1 MSTKL
6 SWVRGPDRPALLE
19 TTIGEA
25 LGWAA
30 ERWGDELALISAA
43 QGIRWSWRQVAH
55 RADALAAGLLA
66 LGLVPG
72 DRIGVWAPNCA
83 EWTLTQFAAARAGL
97 ILVTINPAYRRSEV
111 EYTLNKVGVKA
122 LVAAERYKKS
132 DYVAMIEDLA
142 PEAAASTPGA
152 LACAAMPALNI
163 LIKVGGEP
171 RPGWLSF
178 DEVADNAHEAGVA
191 HVAQISARL
200 RARDAI
206 NIQFTSGTTGSP
218 KGATLSHRN
227 ILNNG
232 YFVGAAMGLKADD
245 RLCIPVPLYHC
256 FGMVMGNLA
265 CLTHGAAMVYPSPNF
280 DASAAL
286 ACVEAEACTGLYGVP
301 TMFIAMLGAPDFDRY
316 DLTSLRTG
324 CMAGAP
330 CPAPVMRE
338 VIERLHMRDVT
349 IAYGMTETS
358 PVSFQTSPREPLE
371 RRVSTIG
378 QVQPHLEVKIV
389 AEHGEIVAR
398 GTPGE
403 ICTRGYSVM
412 LGYWEDAARTA
423 ECLDAEGWM
432 HTGDIG
438 TIDKAGYGRIVGRIK
453 DMVIRGGEN
462 LYPAEIEA
470 FLFRHPKIAEAQVVG
485 LPDARYGEELCAWIR
500 LHPGERADEP
510 EIRAF
515 CEGQIAHHK
524 IPRYLRFVEEFP
536 MTVTGKVQKFLIRQ
550 TMIEELGLDGRQTA

>member
-1 MSTKL
+1 MNLKL
-6 SWVRGPDRPALLE
+6 SWARGADRPGLLE

-25 LGWAA
+25 LAWAA

-43 QGIRWSWRQVAH
+43 QGIRWSWRQLSD

-66 LGLVPG
+66 LGLEPG
-72 DRIGVWAPNCA
+72 DRIGIWAPNCA

-97 ILVTINPAYRRSEV
+97 ILVTINPAYRRAEV

-122 LVAAERYKKS
+122 LVAAERYKSS
-132 DYVAMIEDLA
+132 DYVGMIEDLA
-142 PEAAASTPGA
+142 PEVAASTPGA
-152 LACAAMPALNI
+152 LACAALPALKV
-163 LIKVGGEP
+163 LIKIGGEP
-171 RPGWLSF
+171 RPGWLAF
-178 DEVADNAHEAGVA
+178 DEVAESGHEADLA
-191 HVAQISARL
+191 RLAQIAGRL

-232 YFVGAAMGLKADD
+232 YFVGAAMGLRADD

-265 CLTHGAAMVYPSPNF
+265 CLTHGAAMTYPSPTF
-280 DASAAL
+280 DPAAAL
-286 ACVEAEACTGLYGVP
+286 ACVEAEACTGLFGVP
-301 TMFIAMLGAPDFDRY
+301 TMFIAMLGAPDFARF

-358 PVSFQTSPREPLE
+358 PVSFQTSPRDALE

-378 QVQPHLEVKIV
+378 KVQPHLEVKIV
-389 AEHGEIVAR
+389 GERGEIVPR
-398 GTPGE
+398 GAPGE

-412 LGYWEDAARTA
+412 LGYWEDAERTA

-438 TIDKAGYGRIVGRIK
+438 TIDKAGYGNVVGRIK

-470 FLFRHPKIAEAQVVG
+470 FLFRHPKIAEVQVVG

-500 LHPGERADEP
+500 LHPGEAAE
-510 EIRAF
+510 ETEVRAF
-515 CEGQIAHHK
+515 CEGQIAHTK
-524 IPRYLRFVEEFP
+524 IPRYLRFVDEFP

-550 TMIEELGLDGRQTA
+550 AMIEELGLEARKTA